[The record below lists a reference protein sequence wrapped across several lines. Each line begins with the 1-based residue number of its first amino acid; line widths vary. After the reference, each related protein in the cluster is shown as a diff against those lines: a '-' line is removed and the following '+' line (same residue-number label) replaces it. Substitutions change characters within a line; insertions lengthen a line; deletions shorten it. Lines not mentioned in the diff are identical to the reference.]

1 MYLYVYVFN
10 SAIRGRPVCC
20 DRPFIACPFNAHL
33 FCRTYTSVTQK
44 KYNITIRLRIV
55 KWRFENEM
63 KMFHEALRQVRGVT
77 PCLDVARAQS
87 ARTVDTDC
95 VFACG

>member
-1 MYLYVYVFN
+1 MFMFLILQYGVGLFVVT
-10 SAIRGRPVCC
+10 
-20 DRPFIACPFNAHL
+20 DRLLHVHSMLICSVAHTRVL
-33 FCRTYTSVTQK
+33 HK
-44 KYNITIRLRIV
+44 KYNITIRLRIL

-63 KMFHEALRQVRGVT
+63 KMFHEAFRQVRGVT